1 MCIIVNVITN
11 KESDNMTKLTYDVVH
26 RLTTIGIRCLNN
38 KGETVSTISLC
49 YDLLNLWTK
58 TESKVLKK
66 ECRKL
71 IAELL
76 ELNE

>member
-1 MCIIVNVITN
+1 
-11 KESDNMTKLTYDVVH
+11 MTRLTYDVVH
-26 RLTTIGIRCLNN
+26 RLTTIGIHCLND
-38 KGETVSTISLC
+38 KGETTSTISLC

-66 ECRKL
+66 ECKRL
-71 IAELL
+71 ITELL

>member
-1 MCIIVNVITN
+1 
-11 KESDNMTKLTYDVVH
+11 MTKLTYDVVH
-26 RLTTIGIRCLNN
+26 RLTTIGVRCLDD
-38 KGETVSTISLC
+38 KGETASTISLC
-49 YDLLNLWTK
+49 HDLLNLWTK

>member
-1 MCIIVNVITN
+1 
-11 KESDNMTKLTYDVVH
+11 MTKLTYDVVH
-26 RLTTIGIRCLNN
+26 RLTTIGIPCLND
-38 KGETVSTISLC
+38 KGETTSTISLC

-71 IAELL
+71 ITELL

>member
-1 MCIIVNVITN
+1 
-11 KESDNMTKLTYDVVH
+11 MTKLTYDVVH
-26 RLTTIGIRCLNN
+26 RLTTIGIRCLDD
-38 KGETVSTISLC
+38 KGETASTISLC
-49 YDLLNLWTK
+49 HDLLSLWAK

-71 IAELL
+71 IEELL

>member
-1 MCIIVNVITN
+1 
-11 KESDNMTKLTYDVVH
+11 MTRLTYDVVH
-26 RLTTIGIRCLNN
+26 RLTTIGIRCLNDE
-38 KGETVSTISLC
+38 GETASTISLC

-66 ECRKL
+66 ECKRL
-71 IAELL
+71 ITELL

>member
-1 MCIIVNVITN
+1 
-11 KESDNMTKLTYDVVH
+11 MTKLTYDVAH
-26 RLTTIGIRCLNN
+26 RLTTIGIRCLNDE
-38 KGETVSTISLC
+38 GETASTISLC
-49 YDLLNLWTK
+49 HDLLSLWTK

>member
-1 MCIIVNVITN
+1 
-11 KESDNMTKLTYDVVH
+11 MTKLTYDVAH
-26 RLTTIGIRCLNN
+26 RLTTIGICYLDD
-38 KGETVSTISLC
+38 KGETISTISLC
-49 YDLLNLWTK
+49 HDLLNLWAK

-71 IAELL
+71 VAELL